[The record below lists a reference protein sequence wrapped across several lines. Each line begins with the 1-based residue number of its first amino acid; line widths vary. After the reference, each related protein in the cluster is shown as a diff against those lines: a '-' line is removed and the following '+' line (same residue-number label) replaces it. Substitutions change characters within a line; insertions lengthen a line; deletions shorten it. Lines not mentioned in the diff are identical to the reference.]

1 MQSGKQLSDYCTQY
15 YSVARLQ
22 EQLHT
27 QLSPITACS
36 KPRLIS
42 GQNAP
47 TAAVTEIGPST
58 WPTLCRTKERDVKNH
73 LFTSS
78 LFHYSWEQ
86 KLTLTRPLLEGLYI
100 TAEKYLKDK

>member
-47 TAAVTEIGPST
+47 KRPHCRRHRDRPIHLAHIMQDKGERCKESPVYQFSIPLQLGTEADT
-58 WPTLCRTKERDVKNH
+58 
-73 LFTSS
+73 
-78 LFHYSWEQ
+78 
-86 KLTLTRPLLEGLYI
+86 
-100 TAEKYLKDK
+100 DKAPP